1 MRSKVTCTAETFTG
15 ELIGLLIAQ
24 LDLSVLV
31 LLGGREGLAEDL
43 AGAAGPQGYEPR
55 IHAGTWTDAGGSDL
69 VIVDAIDQNTGEE
82 IARRCAGAVVI
93 VATPT
98 PVTDVQRLL
107 GATRLPRA
115 RIVGAAVEDAGPFT
129 AAARA
134 AELADAVL
142 RDRRRTL
149 RAAVLG
155 LSDDAD
161 EGVALREARIG
172 AGGIQ
177 AISEKDRPAHPR

>member
-15 ELIGLLIAQ
+15 ELLGLLIAQ
-24 LDLSVLV
+24 LDLSVLI
-31 LLGGREGLAEDL
+31 LLGGREGLAADL

-55 IHAGTWTDAGGSDL
+55 VHDGTWSDAGGSDL
-69 VIVDAIDQNTGEE
+69 VIVDAIDQDTGKQ
-82 IARRCAGAVVI
+82 IAQRCPGAVVI

-107 GATRLPRA
+107 DATRLPRA
-115 RIVGAAVEDAGPFT
+115 RIIGAPVEDSGPMT

-134 AELADAVL
+134 AEIADAVL

-149 RAAVLG
+149 QAAVQVLG
-155 LSDDAD
+155 D
-161 EGVALREARIG
+161 EGAGERVALREARIG

-177 AISEKDRPAHPR
+177 AIL

>member
-15 ELIGLLIAQ
+15 ELIALLIAQ

-31 LLGGREGLAEDL
+31 LLGGRAGLADDL
-43 AGAAGPQGYEPR
+43 AGAAVPQGYEAR
-55 IHAGTWTDAGGSDL
+55 VHAGTWADAGGSDL
-69 VIVDAIDQNTGEE
+69 VVVDAIAQDTGRE
-82 IARRCAGAVVI
+82 IAQRCAGAVVV

-107 GATRLPRA
+107 DATRLPRA
-115 RIVGAAVEDAGPFT
+115 RVIGAAVEGAGPIT

-134 AELADAVL
+134 AEIADAVL
-142 RDRRRTL
+142 RDRRRL
-149 RAAVLG
+149 LQAAVLVLDG
-155 LSDDAD
+155 DGE
-161 EGVALREARIG
+161 EGVTLRQVRLG

-177 AISEKDRPAHPR
+177 AIL